1 MTTHATE
8 VSPGL
13 LSPDVR
19 ATLHSVLPGGW
30 LITVDGVIADVGIQF
45 CRLTGFEPEHLI
57 GTCAPYAFWTSE
69 DEGWEAVHQARRGST
84 DEIQMDLAHKD
95 GHRIP
100 VLFVTRTLLDP
111 GGRTL
116 GQVSVITDLDTEQA
130 RTRELEESRRLL
142 DAAQEQAALGS
153 WSWTAGPGGGSVL
166 WSRQMYVLLGLD
178 PETRASLK
186 LFLESVHPDD
196 AEQYGRMV
204 ADALRTGGTITADH
218 RVVRPDGQVRHVHGT
233 AEVHLDAGGHPSLI
247 HGSAQDVTERV
258 LFERELQASQ
268 EQFRQILAS
277 SPIGLALVDVH
288 GRFTRVNDALC
299 RILGWTE
306 GELLGVSFPSITHP
320 DDLAE
325 DAVLQARQ
333 AAGEIETFQLDKR
346 FRHADGQWIWV
357 SLHVALVRDAAGA
370 PMHYIGQIVDI
381 DERRRRAEQLASQAL
396 TDPLTGLAN
405 RRAWEQSLR
414 EQLDRVH
421 EGTGCL
427 AVSILDLDYFKV
439 FNDTYGHPVGDELL
453 TSTAHAWTAY
463 LRDAC
468 PTATLAR
475 IGGEEF
481 ALALPDTPADH
492 ARIVVR
498 AMLALVGR
506 DQTVSAGLTFAVQT
520 DEPNTLMTRADAA
533 LYSAKHLGRNRCEM
547 LLHG

>member
-1 MTTHATE
+1 MT
-8 VSPGL
+8 PQ
-13 LSPDVR
+13 VR
-19 ATLHSVLPGGW
+19 ATLHSVLSGGW
-30 LITVDGVIADVGIQF
+30 VLTVDGLIADVGQAF
-45 CRLTGFEPEHLI
+45 CRLTGFTPEQLI
-57 GTCAPYAFWTSE
+57 GTGMPYPFWPSKE
-69 DEGWEAVHQARRGST
+69 EGMAAVHQTRSGST
-84 DEIQMDLAHKD
+84 NEIQMDLAHQD
-95 GHRIP
+95 GHRIS
-100 VLFVTRTLLDP
+100 VLFVTRTLLDAD
-111 GGRTL
+111 GRAL
-116 GQVSVITDLDTEQA
+116 GQVSVITDLDTVQA
-130 RTRELEESRRLL
+130 RTRQLEESRRLL

-153 WSWTAGPGGGSVL
+153 WSWTAGPRGGSVL

-178 PETRASLK
+178 PQTRASLT
-186 LFLESVHPDD
+186 LFLASVHPDD

-204 ADALRTGGTITADH
+204 DLALRTGGTITADH

-233 AEVHLDAGGHPSLI
+233 AEVHLDAGGHPSLV

-258 LFERELQASQ
+258 LAERELQASQ
-268 EQFRQILAS
+268 EQFRQILTS
-277 SPIGLALVDVH
+277 SPIGLALVDVL

-299 RILGWTE
+299 RILGWPE
-306 GELLGVSFPSITHP
+306 GELLGVSFPDITHP

-325 DAVLQARQ
+325 DAVLHARL

-357 SLHVALVRDAAGA
+357 SLHVALVRDAMGA

-381 DERRRRAEQLASQAL
+381 DERRRMAEQLASQAL

-414 EQLDRVH
+414 VQLDRVH
-421 EGTGCL
+421 AGTGCL
-427 AVSILDLDYFKV
+427 AVSILDLDNFKL

-453 TSTAHAWTAY
+453 TSTAHAWTAH
-463 LRDAC
+463 LREAC

-481 ALALPDTPADH
+481 ALALPDTAADE
-492 ARIVVR
+492 ARTVVR

-506 DQTVSAGLTFAVQT
+506 DQTVSAGLTLAVET
-520 DEPNTLMTRADAA
+520 DEPSTLMTRADAA
-533 LYSAKHLGRNRCEM
+533 LYSAKHQGRNRCEM